1 MHSSKKQIDEKK
13 LYCSVIIA
21 IPKCAI
27 KVTITF
33 RRGRKSQRIGKKKIK
48 SIIATHTNNPN
59 TKREKFTYGEITLYK
74 ISPINP
80 NYARN
85 KRAYKTYFR

>member
-1 MHSSKKQIDEKK
+1 MHSSKKQINDKK

-59 TKREKFTYGEITLYK
+59 TKGKDLHTVKSHYMKLA
-74 ISPINP
+74 P
-80 NYARN
+80 
-85 KRAYKTYFR
+85 